1 MVKNKYPRLTVDGII
16 IKNKKILL
24 IQRKNEPYKNY
35 YALPG
40 GFVNYGET
48 VEKAIEREIKE
59 ETNLKIKVKK
69 LAGVYSNPQRDPR
82 GHIISLVFFCQLK
95 NNKLKFADD
104 AQSGKW
110 VPISKIPRKLAFD
123 HYRIIKEFLKNVY
136 SL

>member
-1 MVKNKYPRLTVDGII
+1 MVKNKYPRLAVDGII

-24 IQRKNEPYKNY
+24 IQRKNKPYKNY

-82 GHIISLVFFCQLK
+82 GHIISLVFLCQLK

-110 VPISKIPRKLAFD
+110 VPIPKIPRKLAFD
-123 HYRIIKEFLKNVY
+123 HYRIIKEFLKNVH